1 MRKHITIE
9 NITLTSLIITII
21 LLMLGVFIFYKNIL
35 HLKQI
40 QERREITAYKNTPSV
55 TEKTKSDISNFLF
68 PDSREVFRPEV
79 LKSDPI
85 AGMQLSMAEYL
96 MAIYILNL
104 YGEENT
110 INNGGAAKKIY
121 KSRLREEYHLAKI
134 KYNNFLLVIIFS
146 TIMWLQMILYH
157 IKDKL
162 CKSEREMI
170 SLINLKTE
178 IMLNEFIPL
187 KNMRKSSYNFLYS
200 YNSNSLKSLLIFKF
214 QKIEITK
221 TSGIKLKTGE
231 RISMRKIEGIK
242 ETK

>member
-1 MRKHITIE
+1 
-9 NITLTSLIITII
+9 
-21 LLMLGVFIFYKNIL
+21 MLGVFIFYKNIL

-40 QERREITAYKNTPSV
+40 QERREITEYKSTPLSA
-55 TEKTKSDISNFLF
+55 EKTKSVLSNFLF

-104 YGEENT
+104 YGEENAV
-110 INNGGAAKKIY
+110 NNGDPAKKIY
-121 KSRLREEYHLAKI
+121 KSRLKEEYYLAKI
-134 KYNNFLLVIIFS
+134 KYNNILLVIIIS
-146 TIMWLQMILYH
+146 MIMWLQMLLFH

-162 CKSEREMI
+162 RKSKRKI
-170 SLINLKTE
+170 ITQIDLKTE
-178 IMLNEFIPL
+178 IMLNEFTPL
-187 KNMRKSSYNFLYS
+187 KNMRKSSGNFLYS
-200 YNSNSLKSLLIFKF
+200 YNSNSLKRLLIFKF